1 MNAPKLEKGKCS
13 ILIAE
18 YATGHVFKKDL
29 TLFRK
34 GDSAG
39 DTYQLFE
46 NFYDAENFVLN
57 FIKSKPEFECSIYDH
72 YGEHLKTYD
81 ITGKRKFTKNGQE

>member
-1 MNAPKLEKGKCS
+1 MKAPLLEENKCS

-34 GDSAG
+34 GDNEEEV
-39 DTYQLFE
+39 YQFFE
-46 NFYDAENFVLN
+46 NFDDAEIFVLN
-57 FIKSKPEFECSIYDH
+57 FIKRKPEFECSIYNH
-72 YGEHLKTYD
+72 NGEHLKTYD
-81 ITGKRKFTKNGQE
+81 IKGERKFAGND

>member
-1 MNAPKLEKGKCS
+1 MKAPLLEENKCS

-34 GDSAG
+34 GDNEEEV
-39 DTYQLFE
+39 YQFFE
-46 NFYDAENFVLN
+46 NFDDADIFVLN
-57 FIKSKPEFECSIYDH
+57 FIINDVNPLIYLHFLFPLLDLI
-72 YGEHLKTYD
+72 Y
-81 ITGKRKFTKNGQE
+81 

>member
-1 MNAPKLEKGKCS
+1 MKAPLLEENKCS

-34 GDSAG
+34 GDNEEEV
-39 DTYQLFE
+39 YQLFE
-46 NFYDAENFVLN
+46 NFYDAEIFILN
-57 FIKSKPEFECSIYDH
+57 FIKSKPEFECSIYNH
-72 YGEHLKTYD
+72 NGEYLKTYN
-81 ITGKRKFTKNGQE
+81 ITGK